1 MNPWLINPW
10 LEKHPGP
17 FKVGDRVSYQH
28 VNRRREG
35 VIVEDRGPLG
45 VGGHRLY
52 AVRVRIDEWNEIVTE
67 LPAEELTMVPST
79 PDQTGPPARRG

>member
-1 MNPWLINPW
+1 MNPWMVNPW
-10 LEKHPGP
+10 VEKHSGP

-45 VGGHRLY
+45 VGGRRLY
-52 AVRVRIDEWNEIVTE
+52 AVRVRIDDWNEIVTE
-67 LPAEELTMVPST
+67 MPAEELTLVTAAPEGNGLPRSK
-79 PDQTGPPARRG
+79 